1 MDCGHSRGLNKIKI
15 NGHKG
20 SCRVGELLTPSQQRE
35 TLPKMLNWLENFYLN
50 SHSSYKVNAVFFSPI
65 GFKREEGKKPPLCP
79 VLLWIHTVSVSCPS
93 SWPYFRF
100 FWTDRERTSVLL
112 SVY

>member
-50 SHSSYKVNAVFFSPI
+50 SHSSYKVNAVFFSPTD
-65 GFKREEGKKPPLCP
+65 
-79 VLLWIHTVSVSCPS
+79 TVSVSCPS